1 MKPIPLIA
9 YPIRNSSMTNCI
21 VLDPFGGSGSTLI
34 ACEQTGRIC
43 RTIELDE
50 KYCDV
55 IVKRYIEQAKSA
67 AEVYVVREWKKIP
80 YAELGIESKNKS
92 TK

>member
-1 MKPIPLIA
+1 MKPVPLIA
-9 YPIRNSSMTNCI
+9 YPIKNSSMNNCI

-34 ACEQTGRIC
+34 ACEQTNRIC

-55 IVKRYIEQAKSA
+55 IVKRYIEQVGSSDSVSLIRDGLTCQYD
-67 AEVYVVREWKKIP
+67 EVAISE
-80 YAELGIESKNKS
+80 ESEQA
-92 TK
+92 